1 MAKASASSF
10 GVVLV
15 AGLLALTA
23 CGHASARLLNSGG
36 RTVITVSMPDAPA
49 NRPYTFTDMR
59 LCLDQPG
66 QVEVVDAKV
75 LHPRGLV
82 VRRFATRGRPA
93 RISPTHRSVW
103 RTGFDRGRQLVSTT
117 CSGRS
122 GHTPIGLEVY
132 RRPRV
137 TGLGDG
143 VVVRYRSGDGIH
155 RMVVPLQVT
164 RCEPEEA
171 TTRNC
176 YSRS

>member
-1 MAKASASSF
+1 MAKVSLSTCGA
-10 GVVLV
+10 VLV
-15 AGLLALTA
+15 AALLGLTA
-23 CGHASARLLNSGG
+23 CGHDSARLLNSGG

-66 QVEVVDAKV
+66 HVEVVDAKV

-82 VRRFATRGRPA
+82 VRRFATLGRPV
-93 RISPTHRSVW
+93 RVSPTRRSVW
-103 RTGFDRGRQLVSTT
+103 RTGFDHGRQLVRAT
-117 CSGRS
+117 CRGRR
-122 GHTPIGLEVY
+122 GHTPIGLEFH
-132 RRPRV
+132 RRPGA
-137 TGLGDG
+137 TGVGDG

-164 RCEPEEA
+164 LCEPGDE